1 MPRIPLG
8 DPASAV
14 AQPGPA
20 VQADPNAFGAAT
32 ARAQQGLGEVGT
44 QIAADLFQ
52 QKQRLDED
60 LARTNAAVAYQ
71 SHATNVQSA
80 MKTAG
85 EQLASGAID
94 QPTYQQQVADAQ
106 KQSFDS
112 TIGSLPG
119 GHYKN
124 IATTQTAGLDRTVA
138 LGMQEALTKNTQQL
152 IATNAATLLDT
163 AGKSIATNP
172 ASIEGTVASTKQA
185 YLNAAAS
192 AGIPQPRAAQIVQD
206 WTDAQWA
213 AHAQSAAIAARST
226 DDLPALTKLEK
237 DLTSPDGYYAGKLDA
252 GKRNQVLSTV
262 VSLKAQIE
270 NQIESQNRARENDAI
285 TAVNQAIEFNDSG
298 SYMSPEYKTDF
309 LARTKGTAME
319 KQAQELVRLNGPAN
333 AFSTASASERAAM
346 IQGMERDQAN
356 PKIGTDP
363 LEQKQLATWRTIDS
377 RLTDGYKT
385 APWETAASVGAIR
398 EIPQLDLSNPTTIA
412 KSLSARSAAAGVV
425 EQKAGHPISLL
436 TNDEARQLAR
446 MLDALPADQR
456 GQEVSDIGFS
466 IGNADRIGALAD
478 QLHDERPVDR
488 LALLA
493 GSSQLTS
500 TGGKR
505 IASLI
510 YQGAE
515 AIRDKRAG
523 VDDKLLQGVTA
534 LASAQ
539 LREAFASAK
548 AAQDAIDTT
557 KYLYAYG
564 AAKNNLSNA
573 AVDDGQLNASI
584 SGATGG
590 VVDLNGRKTL
600 KPYGWDDAR
609 FDTSVKGVNA
619 SSIVTPLGDG
629 KVHIGQTEVPV
640 ADFVTKLPAARLVRI
655 SPQGVYA
662 VTAGTG
668 YATNS
673 QKQPILIRLK

>member
-1 MPRIPLG
+1 MARIPLG

-20 VQADPNAFGAAT
+20 VQADPNAFGAVT
-32 ARAQQGLGEVGT
+32 GRALQGLGEAGT
-44 QIAADLFQ
+44 QATVDFMQ
-52 QKQRLDED
+52 QQQD
-60 LARTNAAVAYQ
+60 LARTNNVVAFQTHEVNVKAAKK
-71 SHATNVQSA
+71 SLD
-80 MKTAG
+80 
-85 EQLASGAID
+85 EQLMSGAID
-94 QPTYQQQVADAQ
+94 QPTYEKQLADAQ

-112 TIGSLPG
+112 TIGAQPDS
-119 GHYKN
+119 HFKKV
-124 IATTQTAGLDRTVA
+124 ATIQAQALDRATA
-138 LGMQEALTKNTQQL
+138 LSVQETLTKNTQQL
-152 IATNAATLLDT
+152 IGTNAETLLDT
-163 AGKSIATNP
+163 AGKDIATTP
-172 ASIEGTVASTKQA
+172 
-185 YLNAAAS
+185 
-192 AGIPQPRAAQIVQD
+192 AGIDGTIARVQAVYPNMASLAGVAKPIAEKRLQD
-206 WTDAQWA
+206 WKDSQWA
-213 AHAQSAAIAARST
+213 AHAQSTAITARANG
-226 DDLPALTKLEK
+226 DLPALTKLEK

-252 GKRNQVLSTV
+252 GKHNQVLSTV
-262 VSLKAQIE
+262 VSLKAQME
-270 NQIESQNRARENDAI
+270 NQIASQNLARENDAI

-298 SYMSPEYKTDF
+298 SYMSPEYKVDF
-309 LARTKGTAME
+309 LARTKGTTME

-363 LEQKQLATWRTIDS
+363 IEQKQLSTWRTIDS
-377 RLTDGYKT
+377 RLNDGYKT
-385 APWETAASVGAIR
+385 APWETAASVGAIQS
-398 EIPQLDLSNPTTIA
+398 IPQLDLSSPTTIA

-446 MLDALPADQR
+446 MLDSLPADQR
-456 GQEVSDIGFS
+456 GQEVSDIGFA

-609 FDTSVKGVNA
+609 FDTSVKGVSA